1 MEKETRVKYVML
13 IMDTP
18 NEPAPD
24 SPEYGAW
31 YAEVGAW
38 YEKWGAT
45 GRLEGGY
52 QLQGPATAK
61 TVRSTGVT
69 DGPYIETKE
78 VLGGFSTIEADTID
92 EAADIIWATVIAG
105 LVVVTM
111 GFILRSKATSGV
123 PGKFQLLAR
132 RESLKTLNSQE
143 HGCHGRRKTHGLG
156 HFWRRFQFGR
166 QPARIRG
173 NHPGQL

>member
-1 MEKETRVKYVML
+1 MGQGFVEWVRAPAGGAARREILVKYVML

-52 QLQGPATAK
+52 QLQGPGTAK

-92 EAADIIWATVIAG
+92 EAADIAKTWPGVDRGWISVEVRPV
-105 LVVVTM
+105 LEM
-111 GFILRSKATSGV
+111 G
-123 PGKFQLLAR
+123 
-132 RESLKTLNSQE
+132 
-143 HGCHGRRKTHGLG
+143 
-156 HFWRRFQFGR
+156 
-166 QPARIRG
+166 
-173 NHPGQL
+173 